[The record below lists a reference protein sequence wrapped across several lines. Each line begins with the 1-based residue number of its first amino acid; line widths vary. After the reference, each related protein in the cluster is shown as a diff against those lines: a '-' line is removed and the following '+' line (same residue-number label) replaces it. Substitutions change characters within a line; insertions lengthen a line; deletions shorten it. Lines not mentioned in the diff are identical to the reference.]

1 MRRLALT
8 VATLAAAATGCGG
21 SASTAGSTAPQ
32 ARPTPNL
39 RAFLSQPVAKPSA
52 CPANVNGTTIGRRS
66 PWVGTVDVSVF
77 LRPGV
82 TTKQTL
88 KVGNDLR
95 ADPLVQTVYFESA
108 HQAFQEFQRLY
119 TCWTSVPRSQTPPSY
134 RLVLI
139 PDATLGSRDL
149 LVRRLAKQP
158 SVDTVSCDP
167 TIPCVNVL
175 PSASR
180 SP

>member
-8 VATLAAAATGCGG
+8 VAALAMAVTGCGG
-21 SASTAGSTAPQ
+21 SAGSPGSNSRL
-32 ARPTPNL
+32 RPTPDL
-39 RAFLSQPVAKPSA
+39 HAFLNQPVASPSE
-52 CPANVNGTTIGRRS
+52 CPSTVNGTTIGRSS

-77 LRPGV
+77 LRPNV
-82 TTKQTL
+82 TTQQVL

-95 ADPLVQTVYFESA
+95 TDPLVQTVYFESA
-108 HQAFQEFQRLY
+108 RQAYQEFQRLY
-119 TCWTSVPRSQTPPSY
+119 TCWTAVSRSQTPASY

-139 PDATLGSRDL
+139 PTATLATRDL

-158 SVDTVSCDP
+158 AVDTVSCDP
-167 TIPCVNVL
+167 TVPCVNVL

-180 SP
+180 SA